1 MFKPAK
7 IERLPKMNFRYH
19 LLKVEN
25 EWYLMDVDRPIII
38 TYFLPWFVYLI
49 PHKAYQLTE
58 DEVGVLAPKVFE
70 RDKKHQSLVNNNI
83 GRASV
88 GLGVTS
94 MLLARAFPIEKYL
107 NFTSHLLNLSLMMLI
122 LIFVVGLRIWMGR
135 GEGMQEIVAD
145 KTPRKVYCFPEYVKN
160 IILPLTI
167 ATSFLII
174 LIALCY
180 AVIINFKPNFIWHIG
195 LLISSLMFFISGNLI
210 FYSPIISFKAKVK

>member
-7 IERLPKMNFRYH
+7 IDRLPKMNFRYR

-38 TYFLPWFVYLI
+38 TYFLPWFTYFI
-49 PHKAYQLTE
+49 PHKGYQLTE
-58 DEVGVLAPKVFE
+58 DEVEAIAPNVFE
-70 RDKKHQSLVNNNI
+70 RDKNHQSLVNNNI

-88 GLGVTS
+88 GLGVIS
-94 MLLARAFPIEKYL
+94 MLLSRAFPIEKYL

-135 GEGMQEIVAD
+135 GEGMHEIVAD

>member
-19 LLKVEN
+19 LLKVDG
-25 EWYLMDVDRPIII
+25 EWYLMEVDRPIII
-38 TYFLPWFVYLI
+38 TYFLPWFVYFI

-58 DEVGVLAPKVFE
+58 EEVEAIAPKVFE
-70 RDKKHQSLVNNNI
+70 RDKKHQSLVNNKI
-83 GRASV
+83 GKTSL

-135 GEGMQEIVAD
+135 GEGMHEIVVD
-145 KTPRKVYCFPEYVKN
+145 KTPRKVYCFPADTKN
-160 IILPLTI
+160 IILPLTYATI
-167 ATSFLII
+167 PMVMFVAVCYAILINFEPNFIIHFGLLITSFLF
-174 LIALCY
+174 L
-180 AVIINFKPNFIWHIG
+180 
-195 LLISSLMFFISGNLI
+195 SSGNLI